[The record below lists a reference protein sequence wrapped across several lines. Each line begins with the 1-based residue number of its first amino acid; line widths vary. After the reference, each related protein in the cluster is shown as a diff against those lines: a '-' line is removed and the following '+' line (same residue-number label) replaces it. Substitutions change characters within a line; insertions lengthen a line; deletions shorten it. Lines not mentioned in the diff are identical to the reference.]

1 MRTSPVSWLLP
12 ALAGRGRPQQMF
24 YHHSNLTVA
33 SVTQDEWHVVHL
45 WGVLLPHCDPAP
57 PVLSSPR
64 MLTLTFRLSWP
75 PVVETRHSQSP
86 ASAFVRC
93 CT

>member
-1 MRTSPVSWLLP
+1 MRTSTDSCPLP
-12 ALAGRGRPQQMF
+12 ALAGKGRSQQMF
-24 YHHSNLTVA
+24 YHHSNLTA
-33 SVTQDEWHVVHL
+33 ATLTQDEWHVVHL
-45 WGVLLPHCDPAP
+45 WEVSLPRCDPAP
-57 PVLSSPR
+57 SVLSSPR